1 MYLAVT
7 EIFLKIKIHTGPLNY
22 ATLQTG
28 LLQKLIFCELFL
40 SENDFFFFLDSMEW
54 FSLVFSSW
62 VQFYFTITHSAKM
75 TFIKQFGTA
84 KLKIQNDEV
93 LNNTQ

>member
-28 LLQKLIFCELFL
+28 ILQKLIFCKLFL
-40 SENDFFFFLDSMEW
+40 SENDFFFFWTTWNGFLW
-54 FSLVFSSW
+54 FSVPGFS
-62 VQFYFTITHSAKM
+62 
-75 TFIKQFGTA
+75 FILQ
-84 KLKIQNDEV
+84 
-93 LNNTQ
+93 

>member
-1 MYLAVT
+1 M
-7 EIFLKIKIHTGPLNY
+7 ISI
-22 ATLQTG
+22 
-28 LLQKLIFCELFL
+28 
-40 SENDFFFFLDSMEW
+40 FFLDSMEW

-62 VQFYFTITHSAKM
+62 VQFYFTITHYAKM